1 MKGVLENSLFETQPH
16 KFEHLNELTRQ
27 FATIYCGNS
36 IVKDNIFAVI
46 ENYARKKEIPLEIL
60 RFPIIGIHHQN
71 YQSAYKGKPA
81 PSDTPM
87 TARKR
92 LEEKRP
98 NTFIGRSFGVGD
110 VIVWDE
116 EKGRKFFYVDKEEL
130 VEFGGFMD
138 ADAAGNTVIYMV
150 PNYQID
156 GKTGTWLPYDS
167 EVVEGVCFFMMR
179 NEQRKDA
186 ISPVVVDS
194 KGVFVTDAPN
204 GFENVR
210 STLTEYVQRAE
221 KKQQDMTEYEKC
233 LTNGTY
239 ERARES
245 GTEQNY
251 DMIDGYVNNVPKKPR
266 RIGGRWSVLDRLHIK
281 QAQRKQ
287 KDQTQQQ
294 QQERSRKN

>member
-1 MKGVLENSLFETQPH
+1 MNVISNVVLPQDAVNIGAGCS
-16 KFEHLNELTRQ
+16 Q
-27 FATIYCGNS
+27 FFLI
-36 IVKDNIFAVI
+36 IF
-46 ENYARKKEIPLEIL
+46 
-60 RFPIIGIHHQN
+60 IIGIHHQN

-138 ADAAGNTVIYMV
+138 ADAAGNTVVYMV

-179 NEQRKDA
+179 NVITSTTMLYYGQL
-186 ISPVVVDS
+186 
-194 KGVFVTDAPN
+194 FV
-204 GFENVR
+204 
-210 STLTEYVQRAE
+210 
-221 KKQQDMTEYEKC
+221 K
-233 LTNGTY
+233 
-239 ERARES
+239 
-245 GTEQNY
+245 
-251 DMIDGYVNNVPKKPR
+251 I
-266 RIGGRWSVLDRLHIK
+266 
-281 QAQRKQ
+281 
-287 KDQTQQQ
+287 
-294 QQERSRKN
+294 

>member
-1 MKGVLENSLFETQPH
+1 MGKITLLQGDPGDGKSTIGLPSDGVAYGGFFCLKGLLCALNVISNVVLPQDAVNIGAGCS
-16 KFEHLNELTRQ
+16 Q
-27 FATIYCGNS
+27 FFLI
-36 IVKDNIFAVI
+36 IF
-46 ENYARKKEIPLEIL
+46 
-60 RFPIIGIHHQN
+60 IIGIHHQN

-179 NEQRKDA
+179 NVITSTTMLYYGQL
-186 ISPVVVDS
+186 
-194 KGVFVTDAPN
+194 FV
-204 GFENVR
+204 
-210 STLTEYVQRAE
+210 
-221 KKQQDMTEYEKC
+221 K
-233 LTNGTY
+233 
-239 ERARES
+239 
-245 GTEQNY
+245 
-251 DMIDGYVNNVPKKPR
+251 I
-266 RIGGRWSVLDRLHIK
+266 
-281 QAQRKQ
+281 
-287 KDQTQQQ
+287 
-294 QQERSRKN
+294 